1 MHGLLILLV
10 FLLAGTWLQTFL
22 NLPIPASITGML
34 LLLVFLI
41 FNRRTPEPLQQIT
54 RTLSPWLPMFLV
66 PVSVGIITHK
76 QLLASHGPLLLL
88 ILTVS
93 LIPGILVCGWIMG
106 KEDSSS

>member
-10 FLLAGTWLQTFL
+10 FLLAGTWLQNFL
-22 NLPIPASITGML
+22 GLPIPAAITGML

-41 FNRRTPEPLQQIT
+41 FRGSIPESLQAIT

-66 PVSVGIITHK
+66 PVSVGIVTHK
-76 QLLASHGPLLLL
+76 QLLLDHGPLLLL

-106 KEDSSS
+106 KEDASR